1 MVCAGAIA
9 GALAGLV
16 LAGYGAASD
25 PVVIGTDAPFP
36 AYTYL
41 DESGMITGFE
51 RDVMDQVCT
60 RAALDCRWKVA
71 VFGELVP
78 GVMAGQFDIVLGG
91 IAVTDDRRRLVDFT
105 QSYHSTDPEEWYI
118 GHPGAAA
125 PSLALTAVQSG
136 TVHEAHLQRLGYRHL
151 GFPTETEVLA
161 ALADGTADLAL
172 GPFQSRAD
180 VQTFMAE
187 SGLEYLYSDL
197 IPDDGVAMAVC
208 KGNPLLDSLDA
219 ALDAMRADGTIAA
232 LESRWFE

>member
-1 MVCAGAIA
+1 MVCAGSIA
-9 GALAGLV
+9 GAVAGLV
-16 LAGYGAASD
+16 LAASG

-36 AYTYL
+36 AYTLL
-41 DESGMITGFE
+41 DDAGTITGFE
-51 RDVMDQVCT
+51 RDIMDDLCA
-60 RAALDCRWKVA
+60 RAALDCRWTLA
-71 VFGELVP
+71 TFGELIP
-78 GVMAGQFDIVLGG
+78 GVMAGRFDIVLGG
-91 IAVTDDRRRLVDFT
+91 VAVTDDRRLQVDFT

-118 GHPGAAA
+118 GHARAPM

-151 GFPTETEVLA
+151 GFATEAEVLA
-161 ALADGTADLAL
+161 ALAGGTTDLAL

-180 VQTFMAE
+180 IQTYMVKN
-187 SGLEYLYSDL
+187 GLDYLYSDL

-219 ALDAMRADGTIAA
+219 ALDAMRADGTLAA